1 MAYPT
6 AKIALGIKSEISTKL
21 PKSVLH
27 QCLDD
32 VFRYLLQLSRVVVV
46 VENINSADNLSM
58 EILINLIGMSCCGL
72 LVMTTEPLED
82 VRSQLYLENNS
93 DDLSNLHDERKT
105 EESSSDDFL
114 IFSKLC
120 MTYKKIVRSSCTLL
134 IQMNDY
140 SVLDVDQLLCDI
152 LKLEVCP
159 DGLSLSVH
167 QLSGGDPFW
176 CRELAQF
183 IELLGNILHITYS
196 LHHIFSNF

>member
-1 MAYPT
+1 
-6 AKIALGIKSEISTKL
+6 
-21 PKSVLH
+21 
-27 QCLDD
+27 
-32 VFRYLLQLSRVVVV
+32 
-46 VENINSADNLSM
+46 
-58 EILINLIGMSCCGL
+58 
-72 LVMTTEPLED
+72 
-82 VRSQLYLENNS
+82 
-93 DDLSNLHDERKT
+93 
-105 EESSSDDFL
+105 
-114 IFSKLC
+114 